1 MPLQNLE
8 RSSQPVTPYGFLMQ
22 LRGKYPQ
29 FAQQRNGFYMQQ
41 DAEECWTQLLYSLRE
56 RLKVC
61 ACTCVHA
68 WRHMHQVAWLIAAMH
83 KQHPKLA
90 LIRPCQQQSSPHE
103 RLKVYVQKSPMR
115 KVPANRCHQSCQHN
129 DTQETSC
136 CTKIGHRACHNQM

>member
-56 RLKVC
+56 RLKVRTR
-61 ACTCVHA
+61 TCLHA
-68 WRHMHQVAWLIAAMH
+68 WRHMRQVTWLVATMH
-83 KQHPKLA
+83 
-90 LIRPCQQQSSPHE
+90 
-103 RLKVYVQKSPMR
+103 
-115 KVPANRCHQSCQHN
+115 
-129 DTQETSC
+129 
-136 CTKIGHRACHNQM
+136 